1 MWVNNYLHS
10 RTAACLLVLG
20 PDSSQFT
27 IFMIYTG
34 RAPRRE
40 IEMWKIFF
48 MEFAGGERCFRI
60 MILIPVSV
68 CFDIILF
75 LLFRRM
81 KLDKQMYEIKFKN
94 QILRT

>member
-1 MWVNNYLHS
+1 
-10 RTAACLLVLG
+10 
-20 PDSSQFT
+20 
-27 IFMIYTG
+27 
-34 RAPRRE
+34 
-40 IEMWKIFF
+40 
-48 MEFAGGERCFRI
+48 

-94 QILRT
+94 QILRTWYIKHLREAKIEGAR

>member
-1 MWVNNYLHS
+1 
-10 RTAACLLVLG
+10 
-20 PDSSQFT
+20 
-27 IFMIYTG
+27 MIYTG

-40 IEMWKIFF
+40 MEKWKIFF
-48 MEFAGGERCFRI
+48 MEFAGGDERCLRI

-75 LLFRRM
+75 LLFRLM